1 MIKIIIIQDRI
12 QIGKIKANIKI
23 IHSKC
28 QRKIIFKLIIILI
41 KIEAVVIIEM
51 TNQLKTEI
59 IIIYMIIS
67 QIDMITIVV
76 IMHPINPKILIQC
89 SN

>member
-1 MIKIIIIQDRI
+1 
-12 QIGKIKANIKI
+12 
-23 IHSKC
+23 
-28 QRKIIFKLIIILI
+28 
-41 KIEAVVIIEM
+41 M